1 MLKDLDQTKVVKE
14 HIEHVDSIAG
24 SFITVKLEKSIIL
37 DPPFTGRSKIQFS
50 LCNEERSNNLCFIC
64 LSQHGKYPTHT

>member
-1 MLKDLDQTKVVKE
+1 MKIFIV
-14 HIEHVDSIAG
+14 AG
-24 SFITVKLEKSIIL
+24 QQNGMENRSWMQNCKKSIL

-50 LCNEERSNNLCFIC
+50 LCNEERSNSLCFIC